1 MLQFGI
7 VSRSKSSLKILGY
20 SSLRNIRNQNSK
32 NSFIIVSTCL
42 NNISY
47 LTRNYNTHGRDIRN
61 SQYHNTK
68 HNPYLKT
75 KHNNKYNR
83 YRPNQ
88 LSNNNNN
95 NNSSNIGDAAQD
107 PNSIEFEKET
117 LAKLIHLSNN
127 DSTTLQ
133 QLYDEGILDRSLF
146 LSVQRMNFPN
156 LTPVQQKTIKPILLN
171 DSNDNDKQHDIITR
185 AKTGTGKTFSF
196 LIPIFQHLIN
206 TRQQHQYMVKAVIIA
221 PTRDLALQIE
231 TEVKKLHKN
240 NRVLNKYQ
248 CVSLVGGTNLQKSLD
263 FMYKRRPNIVI
274 ATPGRFIDILN
285 RVGDKF
291 FKFVDFKVLDEADRL
306 LEIGFKQDLEH
317 ISTTLNSLSFNGDRH
332 IRTLL
337 FSATLDERVQNLANN
352 IMNKEKCLFID
363 TIDKNEPEAHEKIE
377 QSLVVSKSFADNI
390 CAAIDHLKSKMVEN
404 GNTTTNYKAILFT
417 PTVKFTKLV
426 NSILTREFDGDQS
439 FPVYE
444 FHGQVSQSRRTNLV
458 RQFKNDSN
466 GLLICTDVAARGMDF
481 PNVKEVLQIGVPTE
495 LANYIHRIGRT
506 ARSGKD
512 GKSIIFLC
520 EKELPFIDQL
530 KKTKNIDII
539 NKTQYKSTAET
550 KNNLAAI
557 LQSHNTTLGSLSE
570 SIISLISYYRSCIK
584 EYRFT
589 EKDILPEIAKTYGL
603 LLNEPDKKLPVTRT
617 VIDRLGLT
625 RNPISKKMFQIK
637 RRDLN
642 EEKNDNSN
650 TYRHA
655 HREKHHNYHNYTHT
669 KPLHKG
675 KDASYSHSKKYYQTE
690 SIESNRSSA
699 TSR

>member
-1 MLQFGI
+1 MLQFSI
-7 VSRSKSSLKILGY
+7 VSGSKSSLKILGY

-32 NSFIIVSTCL
+32 NSFIIASTCL
-42 NNISY
+42 KSISY

-61 SQYHNTK
+61 NQYHNTK
-68 HNPYLKT
+68 HNSYLKT

-439 FPVYE
+439 FPIYE

-539 NKTQYKSTAET
+539 NKTQYESTAET

-655 HREKHHNYHNYTHT
+655 HREKHHNYHSYTYT

-675 KDASYSHSKKYYQTE
+675 KDASYSHSKKCYQTE